1 VTRTAWRLPALL
13 VLGALV
19 MQAAW
24 ILALPPFRGADE
36 FDHAYRAAAVAHGG
50 LIADAGPTES
60 RGRLVAAP
68 RDLIDAATPV
78 CESYPYTT
86 DELCT
91 PGQAVGDGYYTVAS
105 GAGRYNPLFYGAI
118 GLPSLLFDG
127 ASSLYAMRVAA
138 AVLCSV
144 LLGLAGWSL
153 TRWSRTRWPAVGL
166 VATITPVAVYSTAVA
181 APNGIEMC
189 AALAVWCALLGLT
202 RDHLDS
208 ATKRALIW
216 TALPGA
222 LVLTTVRQLGPV
234 WLLLITAT
242 VVLLAPR
249 QVWSVV
255 KEQRRAVTAAFLT
268 TCLFTAGSVAWMFV
282 AGQDSGPQ
290 IKGDFQNPVGNAF
303 IRLPVWLIQSIGVF
317 PAKDEFAPPIVYAA
331 TIIALGAAFCLGVFL
346 VRTRVRLA
354 IAFVIAVSMAIPLF
368 ATIATYTHSGD
379 LWQGRYGLPYSFGVL
394 LLLGYGLDQ
403 VQFRHRLR
411 GPMVAAGWF
420 ALGLAQISA
429 VTHVFAHELDRSPLA
444 GTSEW
449 LQAPLWVVPALMA
462 VGWTLWAFAV
472 TSLAPSNHSAPE
484 PVAAVAPPLETEQL
498 ATQGA

>member
-1 VTRTAWRLPALL
+1 
-13 VLGALV
+13 
-19 MQAAW
+19 
-24 ILALPPFRGADE
+24 
-36 FDHAYRAAAVAHGG
+36 
-50 LIADAGPTES
+50 
-60 RGRLVAAP
+60 
-68 RDLIDAATPV
+68 
-78 CESYPYTT
+78 
-86 DELCT
+86 
-91 PGQAVGDGYYTVAS
+91 
-105 GAGRYNPLFYGAI
+105 
-118 GLPSLLFDG
+118 
-127 ASSLYAMRVAA
+127 
-138 AVLCSV
+138 
-144 LLGLAGWSL
+144 
-153 TRWSRTRWPAVGL
+153 
-166 VATITPVAVYSTAVA
+166 
-181 APNGIEMC
+181 
-189 AALAVWCALLGLT
+189 
-202 RDHLDS
+202 
-208 ATKRALIW
+208 
-216 TALPGA
+216 
-222 LVLTTVRQLGPV
+222 VRQLGPV

-242 VVLLAPR
+242 IVLLAPR

-255 KEQRRAVTAAFLT
+255 KQHRRAVTAAFLT
-268 TCLFTAGSVAWMFV
+268 TCLFTAGSVGWMFV

-290 IKGDFQNPVGNAF
+290 IKGDFQDPVGNAF

-317 PAKDEFAPPIVYAA
+317 PAKDEFAPPVVYAA

-411 GPMVAAGWF
+411 GPIVAAGWF
-420 ALGLAQISA
+420 ALGLAQLSA
-429 VTHVFAHELDRSPLA
+429 VTHVFAHELDHSPLA

-472 TSLAPSNHSAPE
+472 TSLAPSSPSAPE
-484 PVAAVAPPLETEQL
+484 PVAAVAPLVETEQL